1 MDSPINKTVDEI
13 LESVLADV
21 KNKVTGGPVASQS
34 TSDNGNEADKP
45 KDKCEPCCCIKWLVA
60 VPFVL
65 YVCMLAVILRYVFS
79 ATYVGANQCI
89 IIVIALILATLV
101 LILSAV
107 YFLRLNA
114 QCLEAAKEAGKKEE
128 KKVNAPK
135 TYKEIFTEK
144 VQEAVLDQVVKDTV
158 AAFEKRISYV
168 KTSQE
173 NAE

>member
-21 KNKVTGGPVASQS
+21 KNKVTGAPVASQS

-45 KDKCEPCCCIKWLVA
+45 KDKCRPCCCIKWLVA

-79 ATYVGANQCI
+79 TTYVGANQCI
-89 IIVIALILATLV
+89 IIVTALILATLV

-128 KKVNAPK
+128 KNVNAPK

-158 AAFEKRISYV
+158 AAFENRIC
-168 KTSQE
+168 
-173 NAE
+173 

>member
-1 MDSPINKTVDEI
+1 MSSPIKKTVDEI
-13 LESVLADV
+13 LEKILEDV
-21 KNKVTGGPVASQS
+21 KNKVTEEPKASQS
-34 TSDNGNEADKP
+34 QPDNGNEADKP
-45 KDKCEPCCCIKWLVA
+45 KDKCKPCCCIKWLVA

-65 YVCMLAVILRYVFS
+65 YVCMLAVILWYVFS
-79 ATYVGANQCI
+79 ATYMGANQCI
-89 IIVIALILATLV
+89 IIVTALILATLV

>member
-1 MDSPINKTVDEI
+1 MDSPIKTTVDEI

-45 KDKCEPCCCIKWLVA
+45 KDKCEACCCIKWLVA

-89 IIVIALILATLV
+89 IIVTALILATVVLV
-101 LILSAV
+101 LSAV
-107 YFLRLNA
+107 YLLRLNA

-158 AAFEKRISYV
+158 AAFENRIC
-168 KTSQE
+168 
-173 NAE
+173 

>member
-1 MDSPINKTVDEI
+1 MDSPIKTTVDEI

-45 KDKCEPCCCIKWLVA
+45 KDKCKPCCCIKWLVA

-65 YVCMLAVILRYVFS
+65 YVYMLALILRYVFS

-89 IIVIALILATLV
+89 IIVTALILATVVLV
-101 LILSAV
+101 LSAV
-107 YFLRLNA
+107 YLLRLNA

-158 AAFEKRISYV
+158 AAFENRIC
-168 KTSQE
+168 
-173 NAE
+173 

>member
-1 MDSPINKTVDEI
+1 MNSEIKTTVDEI
-13 LESVLADV
+13 LDKILEDV

-45 KDKCEPCCCIKWLVA
+45 KDKCRPCCCIKWLVA

-79 ATYVGANQCI
+79 TTYVGANQCI
-89 IIVIALILATLV
+89 IIVTALILATLV

-144 VQEAVLDQVVKDTV
+144 
-158 AAFEKRISYV
+158 I
-168 KTSQE
+168 
-173 NAE
+173 

>member
-1 MDSPINKTVDEI
+1 MNAEIKKAADEI

-45 KDKCEPCCCIKWLVA
+45 KDKCKPCCCIKWLVA

-65 YVCMLAVILRYVFS
+65 YVCMLALILRYVFS

-89 IIVIALILATLV
+89 IIVTALILATVLLV
-101 LILSAV
+101 LSAV

-158 AAFEKRISYV
+158 AAFENRISYV
-168 KTSQE
+168 ETSQE

>member
-1 MDSPINKTVDEI
+1 MNSEIKKTVDEI
-13 LESVLADV
+13 LDKILEDV
-21 KNKVTGGPVASQS
+21 KNKVTGGPVASQP

-45 KDKCEPCCCIKWLVA
+45 KDKCKPCCCIKWLVA

-65 YVCMLAVILRYVFS
+65 YVCMLAVILGYVFS
-79 ATYVGANQCI
+79 ATYMGANQCI
-89 IIVIALILATLV
+89 IIVTALILATVV

-168 KTSQE
+168 ETPQE

>member
-1 MDSPINKTVDEI
+1 MNSEIKTTVDEI
-13 LESVLADV
+13 LDKILEDV

-45 KDKCEPCCCIKWLVA
+45 KDKCRPCCCIKWLVA

-79 ATYVGANQCI
+79 TTYVGANQCI
-89 IIVIALILATLV
+89 IIVTALILATLV

-128 KKVNAPK
+128 KNVNAPK

-158 AAFEKRISYV
+158 AAFENRIC
-168 KTSQE
+168 
-173 NAE
+173 

>member
-1 MDSPINKTVDEI
+1 MSSEIKTTVDEI
-13 LESVLADV
+13 LKSVLADV

-65 YVCMLAVILRYVFS
+65 YVCMLALILRYVFS
-79 ATYVGANQCI
+79 TTYVGANQCI
-89 IIVIALILATLV
+89 IIVTALILATVVLV
-101 LILSAV
+101 LSAV
-107 YFLRLNA
+107 YLLRLNA

-158 AAFEKRISYV
+158 AAFENRI
-168 KTSQE
+168 
-173 NAE
+173 

>member
-1 MDSPINKTVDEI
+1 MNAEIKKAADEI

-21 KNKVTGGPVASQS
+21 KNKVTGEPVASQS

-45 KDKCEPCCCIKWLVA
+45 KDKCKPCCCIKWLVA

-89 IIVIALILATLV
+89 IIVTALILATLV

-158 AAFEKRISYV
+158 AAFEKRIC
-168 KTSQE
+168 
-173 NAE
+173 

>member
-1 MDSPINKTVDEI
+1 MDSPINKTVEEI
-13 LESVLADV
+13 LDKILEDV

-45 KDKCEPCCCIKWLVA
+45 KDKCRPCCCIKWLVA

-79 ATYVGANQCI
+79 TTYVGANQCI
-89 IIVIALILATLV
+89 IIVTALILATLV

-158 AAFEKRISYV
+158 AAFENRIC
-168 KTSQE
+168 
-173 NAE
+173 

>member
-1 MDSPINKTVDEI
+1 MDSPIKKTVDEI

-21 KNKVTGGPVASQS
+21 KNKVTGEPVASQP

-79 ATYVGANQCI
+79 DTYVYVGANQCI
-89 IIVIALILATLV
+89 IIVTALILATLV

-144 VQEAVLDQVVKDTV
+144 VQEAGLDQVVKDTV
-158 AAFEKRISYV
+158 AAFEKRI
-168 KTSQE
+168 
-173 NAE
+173 

>member
-1 MDSPINKTVDEI
+1 MDSPIKTTVDEI

-21 KNKVTGGPVASQS
+21 KNKVTGAPVASQS
-34 TSDNGNEADKP
+34 TSGNGNEADKP
-45 KDKCEPCCCIKWLVA
+45 KDKCKPCCCIKWLVA

-65 YVCMLAVILRYVFS
+65 YVCMLALILRYVFS

-89 IIVIALILATLV
+89 IIVTALILATVV

-168 KTSQE
+168 ETPQE

>member
-1 MDSPINKTVDEI
+1 MNTEIKKTVDDI

-21 KNKVTGGPVASQS
+21 KKKVTEEPVASQS

-45 KDKCEPCCCIKWLVA
+45 KDKCKPCCCIKWLVA

-65 YVCMLAVILRYVFS
+65 YVCMLAVILGYVFS
-79 ATYVGANQCI
+79 AKYVGANQCI
-89 IIVIALILATLV
+89 IIVTTLILATVLLV
-101 LILSAV
+101 LSAV

-114 QCLEAAKEAGKKEE
+114 QCLEAAKEAGKKEG

-144 VQEAVLDQVVKDTV
+144 VQEAILDKVVKDTV
-158 AAFEKRISYV
+158 DAFEKRIC
-168 KTSQE
+168 
-173 NAE
+173 

>member
-1 MDSPINKTVDEI
+1 MNSEIKTTVDEI
-13 LESVLADV
+13 LDKILEDV

-45 KDKCEPCCCIKWLVA
+45 KDKCRPCCCIKWLVA

-79 ATYVGANQCI
+79 TTYVGANQCI
-89 IIVIALILATLV
+89 IIVTALILATLV

-158 AAFEKRISYV
+158 AAFENRIC
-168 KTSQE
+168 
-173 NAE
+173 

>member
-1 MDSPINKTVDEI
+1 MNAEIEKTAEDILKKI
-13 LESVLADV
+13 LEDV
-21 KNKVTGGPVASQS
+21 KQKVTGESTASQS
-34 TSDNGNEADKP
+34 QSAAGNEADKP
-45 KDKCEPCCCIKWLVA
+45 KDKCKPCCCIKWLVA

-65 YVCMLAVILRYVFS
+65 YVCMLALILRYVFS

-89 IIVIALILATLV
+89 IIVTALILATVVLV
-101 LILSAV
+101 LSAV
-107 YFLRLNA
+107 YLLRLNA

-158 AAFEKRISYV
+158 AAFENRISYV
-168 KTSQE
+168 ETSQE

>member
-21 KNKVTGGPVASQS
+21 KNKVTGAPVASQS

-45 KDKCEPCCCIKWLVA
+45 KDKCRPCCCIKWLVA

-79 ATYVGANQCI
+79 TTYVGANQCI
-89 IIVIALILATLV
+89 IIVTALILATLV

-168 KTSQE
+168 ETPQE

>member
-21 KNKVTGGPVASQS
+21 KNKVTKEPVASQS

-45 KDKCEPCCCIKWLVA
+45 KDKCKPCCCIKWLVA

-65 YVCMLAVILRYVFS
+65 YVCMLAVILWYVFS
-79 ATYVGANQCI
+79 ATYMGANQCI
-89 IIVIALILATLV
+89 IIVTALILATLV

-128 KKVNAPK
+128 KKVNAPRLIRK
-135 TYKEIFTEK
+135 SLQRRSRKLFLT
-144 VQEAVLDQVVKDTV
+144 
-158 AAFEKRISYV
+158 RW
-168 KTSQE
+168 
-173 NAE
+173 

>member
-1 MDSPINKTVDEI
+1 MNAEIKKAADEI

-21 KNKVTGGPVASQS
+21 KNKVTGEPVASQS

-45 KDKCEPCCCIKWLVA
+45 KDKCKPCCCIKWLVA

-89 IIVIALILATLV
+89 IIVTALIFATVVLV
-101 LILSAV
+101 LSAV
-107 YFLRLNA
+107 YLLRLNA

-158 AAFEKRISYV
+158 AAFENRIC
-168 KTSQE
+168 
-173 NAE
+173 